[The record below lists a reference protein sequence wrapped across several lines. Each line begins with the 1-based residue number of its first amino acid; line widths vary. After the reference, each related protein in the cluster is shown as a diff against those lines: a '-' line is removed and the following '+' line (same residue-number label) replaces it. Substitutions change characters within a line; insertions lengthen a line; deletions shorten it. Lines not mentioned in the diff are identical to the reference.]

1 MEVVLLDTNV
11 HVRDQFQC
19 EEASLTAYVKT
30 QASQDVK
37 RRLAA
42 CFVVVNAAS
51 QIIGYYTLS
60 NHSLDRSLVPQA
72 YQKKIPAHYNVPV
85 TLLGRLARDQSM
97 KKTGLGEYL
106 LLDALQRAYVISQTA
121 VGSMA
126 VVVDP
131 INEKAVAFYA
141 RYGFITLPDS
151 GKMFLPMQTIA
162 QLF

>member
-1 MEVVLLDTNV
+1 MLDTNV
-11 HVRDQFQC
+11 HIRDHFGC
-19 EEASLTAYVKT
+19 EEASLTAYLKT
-30 QASQDVK
+30 QAGQDVK

-72 YQKKIPAHYNVPV
+72 YQKKIPVHYNVPV
-85 TLLGRLARDQSM
+85 TLLGRLARDHSM

-106 LLDALQRAYVISQTA
+106 LMDALRRAYLISRTVI
-121 VGSMA
+121 GSMA

-131 INEKAVAFYA
+131 IHEKAVRFYDQ
-141 RYGFITLPDS
+141 YGFIPLPDS